1 MFVLARYHQIYDWNY
16 LKTFGLLVQ
25 INPIFSS
32 LLIRRVCKIVISCC
46 FAPWDKITLTKNVIN
61 GKFGNL
67 SKKEFEIIIL
77 FPNVCSML
85 DTVKSVKMLLMLHVR
100 VIFCCRYIMHHQ
112 NLLKRQYFTRQT
124 RKETAANGKHRCH
137 KKLRSNKIIR

>member
-46 FAPWDKITLTKNVIN
+46 FAPWDKITLTINVIN

-67 SKKEFEIIIL
+67 SKKRVWNNYIVSER
-77 FPNVCSML
+77 ML
-85 DTVKSVKMLLMLHVR
+85 DAGYREKVWKSCFCSTWESNSVVDISCIIKTYWRGNISLGKQERKQLL
-100 VIFCCRYIMHHQ
+100 
-112 NLLKRQYFTRQT
+112 
-124 RKETAANGKHRCH
+124 TANIDATKSYEVT
-137 KKLRSNKIIR
+137 K